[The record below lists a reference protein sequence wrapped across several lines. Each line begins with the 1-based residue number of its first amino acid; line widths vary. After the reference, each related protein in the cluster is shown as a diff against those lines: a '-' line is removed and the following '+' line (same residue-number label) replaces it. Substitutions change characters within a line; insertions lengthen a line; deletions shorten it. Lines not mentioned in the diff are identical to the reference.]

1 MHSRAIFSFCTR
13 DPPFV
18 LALHSPPSRP
28 SWQEQNN
35 DVRIPA
41 HPNQLPPN
49 WNAKLHKDNGEGKG
63 RRSRPISIS
72 PSLGR
77 GPQHFVC
84 GSPAVV
90 PVLRAALQTQ
100 KGEARGTHNSRPS
113 WQSLPTGDPFE
124 NRAPSHPGYFFLV
137 FDLFPVMPRFLLAV
151 GLLVYS
157 SLLQLPPAL
166 SFFFLHFFF
175 SPAWWSPCSS

>member
-1 MHSRAIFSFCTR
+1 M
-13 DPPFV
+13 
-18 LALHSPPSRP
+18 
-28 SWQEQNN
+28 
-35 DVRIPA
+35 
-41 HPNQLPPN
+41 
-49 WNAKLHKDNGEGKG
+49 
-63 RRSRPISIS
+63 
-72 PSLGR
+72 
-77 GPQHFVC
+77 
-84 GSPAVV
+84 V

-175 SPAWWSPCSS
+175 FPCLVESLQLLIVLPYCGAPMLGVLRPVRAPSAF